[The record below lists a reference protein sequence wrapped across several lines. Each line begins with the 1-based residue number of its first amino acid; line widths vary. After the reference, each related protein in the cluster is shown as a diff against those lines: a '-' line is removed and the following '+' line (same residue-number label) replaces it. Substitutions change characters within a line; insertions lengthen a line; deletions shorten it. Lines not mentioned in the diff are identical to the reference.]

1 MSAASDSSSE
11 GEEDVMIADVQQAAT
26 ATVVLITSTSDS
38 ERRYFESGNDKKV
51 LYLLCIGL
59 YRPDTND
66 EKPLFSFEEEPWSSN
81 VPSSSLIRP
90 KNKDYMDEIVRRV
103 KSLNIMPIP
112 RPKNWN
118 RDQQIEWLQQH
129 PVRHE
134 RDVEFLINEVLQV
147 EGVLI
152 RKAAEIASVAVGGRG
167 HWRRGNLPYLRMIM
181 CLVQDNVKFLFL
193 ICRSNYVSH
202 HVRNSMCNY

>member
-1 MSAASDSSSE
+1 MHRIVSPWHKQWKVSIFIRRRA
-11 GEEDVMIADVQQAAT
+11 
-26 ATVVLITSTSDS
+26 VVFQCSKFISH
-38 ERRYFESGNDKKV
+38 
-51 LYLLCIGL
+51 
-59 YRPDTND
+59 
-66 EKPLFSFEEEPWSSN
+66 
-81 VPSSSLIRP
+81 PS

-134 RDVEFLINEVLQV
+134 RDVEFLINEVLRV

-167 HWRRGNLPYLRMIM
+167 HWRGNLPYLRMIM